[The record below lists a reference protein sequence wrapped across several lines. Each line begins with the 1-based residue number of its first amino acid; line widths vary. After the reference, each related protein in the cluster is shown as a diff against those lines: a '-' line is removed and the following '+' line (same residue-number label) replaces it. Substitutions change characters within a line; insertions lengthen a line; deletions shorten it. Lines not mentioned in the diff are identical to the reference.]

1 MVSSLPIGVTM
12 RHDSDVVSIKVVN
25 EEETMNKHTIIG
37 FDIAKQVFH
46 LMKID
51 RSGKQIQRKK
61 LRRSQVLRYFAQQPA
76 AHIAMEACAS
86 AHYWARELQALGHS
100 VELLPAQ
107 HVKGYARGQKNDY
120 NDARAIAEAC
130 LHGSIRPVVVK
141 TVAQQDDQAMHRCR
155 QQLIRERTALCNQ
168 LRGLVGEYGIVIPRG
183 VASVRRRFV
192 AILESEALTPRLKT
206 VLQRQYQRLLA
217 LDEELAWYD
226 QRLEQ
231 LAKEDPVCQRLC
243 ASPGYGPVVSTAFKN
258 WLGDGSQFRR
268 GREASAAL
276 GVVPRQHTS
285 GDKPLLLGITK
296 CGDRYVRAL
305 MIHGARS
312 VVRAAAHKDD
322 ALSQWINRL
331 VARRGFNK
339 AAVALANKMIRYG
352 WVIVSRGES
361 YQPRAVSR

>member
-1 MVSSLPIGVTM
+1 
-12 RHDSDVVSIKVVN
+12 
-25 EEETMNKHTIIG
+25 MNKHTTIG

-46 LMKID
+46 FMKID
-51 RSGKQIQRKK
+51 RSGAEIQRKK
-61 LRRSQVLRYFAQQPA
+61 LRRSQVLRCFAQQPGGA
-76 AHIAMEACAS
+76 PIAMEACAS
-86 AHYWARELQALGHS
+86 AHYWARELQALGHT

-130 LHGSIRPVVVK
+130 LHGSIRPVAIK
-141 TVAQQDDQAMHRCR
+141 TVEQQDEQAIHRCR
-155 QQLIRERTALCNQ
+155 QQLVRERTALCNQ
-168 LRGLVGEYGIVIPRG
+168 LRGLVGEYGLVMPRG
-183 VASVRRRFV
+183 VANIRRRFV
-192 AILESEALTPRLKT
+192 AVLESEALTPLIKT

-226 QRLEQ
+226 QLLRQ
-231 LAKEDPVCQRLC
+231 QASEDPVCQRLC
-243 ASPGYGPVVSTAFKN
+243 AAPGFGPVVGTAFKS
-258 WLGDGSQFRR
+258 WLGDGHQFRC

-276 GVVPRQHTS
+276 GVVPRQHTT
-285 GDKPLLLGITK
+285 GDKPRLLGITK

-305 MIHGARS
+305 VIHGARS

-339 AAVALANKMIRYG
+339 AAGALANKMIRIG
-352 WVIVSRGES
+352 WVIVSRGET
-361 YQPRAVSR
+361 YKPRAVSM